1 MARGL
6 INNENKNLLVALFD
20 NSLRG
25 YKKMFTKDS
34 SSETVLKNLQKR
46 GYIKRISTDEEK
58 NIICQLSKKG
68 IKSACLLKIKEI
80 HGQKIRWDGKWRV
93 VVFDI
98 PEDNYLIRDLFRRF
112 LKEGGF
118 KQLQKSV
125 WVTPFAIEDE
135 LAVFI
140 KQLKIERWVYLM
152 VVQNITNADSLL
164 RKFDL

>member
-6 INNENKNLLVALFD
+6 INNENKNLLVALLN
-20 NSLRG
+20 NSLGG
-25 YKKMFTKDS
+25 YKKLFKKDS
-34 SSETVLKNLQKR
+34 SSETVFKNLQKR
-46 GYIKRISTDEEK
+46 GYIKKISADEEK
-58 NIICQLSKKG
+58 NIICQLSEKG
-68 IKSACLLKIKEI
+68 IKSACLLKIKEV

-98 PEDNYLIRDLFRRF
+98 PEENYLIRDLFRRF

-125 WVTPFAIEDE
+125 WMSPFAIEDE
-135 LAVFI
+135 LSIFI

-152 VVQNITNADSLL
+152 MVQNITNADSLL
-164 RKFDL
+164 GKFDL